1 MTSII
6 GTRLDYKTM
15 QESMGRPVSHI
26 NQKFAQ
32 TLRKVAMDKGIKQTE
47 QGQRLEFYIVTDEEF
62 SQFASDGSD
71 MLLKLSGKEPV
82 RALISI
88 DNDKMSANLNAV
100 NSKPEYQRGMQYDTH
115 QKYLGELR
123 DAMADAVH
131 KIGEDLNIR
140 KKADAVGENPYKV
153 GDYIYS
159 SYYKELNGD
168 DKQVCHYFANARVI
182 KSGKRFVEIETP
194 HLCNEIVWSN
204 SESAKKMFK
213 NVITWGLHSKMWSGD
228 PHGHFVPEKGNE
240 NAITW
245 DSIKQGY
252 KNDKPKRFQWNKVPG
267 MSLEDVKKEIQ
278 ERKDRVKKKGY
289 EPGIIHGVGYVY
301 NYDGCRD

>member
-1 MTSII
+1 
-6 GTRLDYKTM
+6 M

-62 SQFASDGSD
+62 SQFTSDGSD

-88 DNDKMSANLNAV
+88 DSDKMSANLEAV
-100 NSKPEYQRGMQYDTH
+100 NSKIEYRGGMKYDTH
-115 QKYLGELR
+115 QRYLRELR

-153 GDYIYS
+153 GDYIYTS
-159 SYYKELNGD
+159 KLAKVDGD
-168 DKQVCHYFANARVI
+168 DEQKLHFFASARVV

-194 HLCNEIVWSN
+194 LLMNELIWSN
-204 SESAKKMFK
+204 SESAKRMFK
-213 NVITWGLHSKMWSGD
+213 NTVTWNVDRAKYAGD
-228 PHGHFVPEKGNE
+228 AHGHFVPEKDNE
-240 NAITW
+240 DVITW
-245 DSIKQGY
+245 KTVKKGY
-252 KNDKPKRFQWNKVPG
+252 TSKPARFQWNKVLGDSLQEVQELIEMRKQNMKRPVGKNVSDNSVVHGPG
-267 MSLEDVKKEIQ
+267 
-278 ERKDRVKKKGY
+278 Y
-289 EPGIIHGVGYVY
+289 FY